1 MKRIYLVLA
10 LLCLSIMAFAQNE
23 QDALRYSQNRVFGTA
38 RVQGTGG
45 AFGALGAD
53 ASAIAINP
61 AGIALYR
68 KTEVSVS
75 IGVSSY
81 FNDARY
87 IGTNSIETK
96 TGFNIPQFGLVF
108 NKLQQGIRGDET
120 KGLVSF
126 SFGFG
131 MNRLNDFNQ
140 SVNFTGIN
148 TQSSIADYFA
158 ELANG
163 QTFPN
168 TNTYPSYINNIP
180 GMAWNTYLI
189 DSIGVRKYGS
199 TFRSNNDTNFAIR
212 QSNISKVLG
221 RINEY
226 NISSGLNISNAIYLG
241 ASLIFQNVNYESNST
256 FSESVIS
263 KSSANNLYNSSEFK
277 STLTTSGT
285 GIGGRFGVIVKPTN
299 FLRFGLSYTTAVR
312 LNLKDD
318 YGYVI
323 NSVVNGTAHNF
334 SQYAVSNY
342 FEYDIVTPSKLT
354 VSGALVHPKLG
365 FISIDWDRVDYT
377 NARLSAGNNLFT
389 NENDAIKTNYRA
401 ANNVRIGAELK
412 YLNTRFRGG
421 YSYFESPFNLT
432 SSGVSLDN
440 PTQSISGG
448 LGFLFPAIDNFGTD
462 FFIDGALTYSW
473 NKNYQT
479 SYQLVEK
486 GKTTYSAENN
496 FSMLNVVVTAGFRF

>member
-1 MKRIYLVLA
+1 MKKIYLVVA
-10 LLCLSIMAFAQNE
+10 FLCLATIAFAQNE

-38 RVQGTGG
+38 RSQGAGG

-53 ASAIAINP
+53 ASAVAINP

-68 KTEVSVS
+68 KTEISAS
-75 IGVSSY
+75 LGVSSY
-81 FNDARY
+81 LNDARY

-96 TGFNIPQFGLVF
+96 TGLNIPQFGMVF
-108 NKLQQGIRGDET
+108 TKIQQGLNGDET
-120 KGLVSF
+120 KGLVSY

-131 MNRLNDFNQ
+131 INRLNDFNQ

-168 TNTYPSYINNIP
+168 TNSYATYINNIP

-189 DSIGVRKYGS
+189 DSIGVKNYGS

-212 QSNISKVLG
+212 QSNISKVIG

-226 NISSGLNISNAIYLG
+226 NFSSGLNISNTIYLG
-241 ASLIFQNVNYESNST
+241 ASLLFQNVNYESNIN
-256 FSESVIS
+256 FSENVLS
-263 KSSANNLYNSSEFK
+263 KSSANNLYNSSEFISK
-277 STLTTSGT
+277 LTTSGT
-285 GIGGRFGVIVKPTN
+285 GIGGRFGVIIKPID

-318 YGYVI
+318 YGYSI
-323 NSVVNGTAHNF
+323 NSVVNGN
-334 SQYAVSNY
+334 NY
-342 FEYDIVTPSKLT
+342 NYSKLEVLNYYEYDIVTPAKVTLSA
-354 VSGALVHPKLG
+354 ALMHPKLG

-377 NARLSAGNNLFT
+377 KSRLSASNNLFT
-389 NENDAIKTNYRA
+389 NANDAIKTNYRA
-401 ANNVRIGAELK
+401 ANNLRIGTEIK

-421 YSYFESPFNLT
+421 YSYFESPFNFT
-432 SSGVSLDN
+432 SNGVSLDN

-448 LGFLFPAIDNFGTD
+448 LGFLFPSIDNFGTD

-479 SYQLVEK
+479 PYQLVEK
-486 GKTTYSAENN
+486 GRTTYSAENN
-496 FSMLNVVVTAGFRF
+496 FSMINVVVTGGFRF